1 MEDIATA
8 IATIDLSSVVTAA
21 ATVGIVGL
29 GAWVGWRLA
38 CKFLNRGVGK

>member
-1 MEDIATA
+1 MSDIATA
-8 IATIDLSSVVTAA
+8 IATIDLSAVITS
-21 ATVGIVGL
+21 ATTVAIVGL

>member
-1 MEDIATA
+1 MDDIVTA
-8 IATIDLSSVVTAA
+8 VNTIDLSTVITAA
-21 ATVGIVGL
+21 STVGIVGL

>member
-1 MEDIATA
+1 MSAVEAA
-8 IATIDLSSVVTAA
+8 IGTIDLSAVITAA
-21 ATVGIVGL
+21 ATLGAVGL